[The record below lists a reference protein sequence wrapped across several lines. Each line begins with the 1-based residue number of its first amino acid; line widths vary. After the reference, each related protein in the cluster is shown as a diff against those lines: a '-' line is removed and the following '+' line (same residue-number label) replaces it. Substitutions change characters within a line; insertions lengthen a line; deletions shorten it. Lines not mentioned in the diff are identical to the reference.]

1 MFLVIWISL
10 CILAFCFFLHIHMPK
25 SLQENCN
32 SVKKQ
37 QQQQNTIQ
45 NQSKQKPLWNLQ
57 LPRSIFWL
65 PPAYLTLTEQ
75 SHSFNPLDIWVITTP
90 SSPASSEGAPS
101 TLSYLGG
108 LLCPHLCYFS
118 FTLQSLTAEEFPQRN
133 VLGTK
138 ALYKI
143 KSKDVKIP
151 MDILASK
158 ALGGVPGLLSP
169 LLALSLVFLPTHSL
183 SWVCVRTSTHFQ
195 NQPRNAGS
203 LHTPQDVTSDR
214 PTATSSCLGRKS
226 PNITSTCFCPA
237 LQLCGT

>member
-1 MFLVIWISL
+1 
-10 CILAFCFFLHIHMPK
+10 MPK

-32 SVKKQ
+32 SVKKNKKQ
-37 QQQQNTIQ
+37 KTIQ

-57 LPRSIFWL
+57 LLRSIFWL
-65 PPAYLTLTEQ
+65 PPAYLALTEQ

-90 SSPASSEGAPS
+90 SSPASSEGASS

-118 FTLQSLTAEEFPQRN
+118 FTLQSLTAEEFPQHTI
-133 VLGTK
+133 LGTK

-143 KSKDVKIP
+143 KSRDVKIP
-151 MDILASK
+151 MYILASK
-158 ALGGVPGLLSP
+158 ALGVVPGLLSL
-169 LLALSLVFLPTHSL
+169 LLALSLAFLPTHSL
-183 SWVCVRTSTHFQ
+183 RWVCVQTSTHFQ

-203 LHTPQDVTSDR
+203 LHTAQDVTSDR